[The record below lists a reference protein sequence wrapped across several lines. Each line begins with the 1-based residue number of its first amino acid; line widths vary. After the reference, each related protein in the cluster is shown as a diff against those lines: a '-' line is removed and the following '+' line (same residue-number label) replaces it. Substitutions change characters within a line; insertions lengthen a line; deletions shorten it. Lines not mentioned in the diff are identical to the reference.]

1 MPKYDVLRVA
11 TIFGAQAIGHEKELG
26 SLEAGKM
33 ADLQV
38 LDKNPLDDIKNTR
51 DIRYVMKGGRLY
63 EPNTLDQLW
72 PEQKPYGQY
81 PWVSPDALRSDRRAV
96 DYWDRH

>member
-1 MPKYDVLRVA
+1 MEALEVA
-11 TIFGAQAIGHEKELG
+11 TWQGASYVGLDQDLG
-26 SLEAGKM
+26 SIAVGKL
-33 ADLQV
+33 ADLVV
-38 LDKNPLDDIKNTR
+38 LGANPLDDIKNTR